1 MINVFADGLPMGDI
15 KTYCNMSIHL
25 FPPHLVK
32 HAAKVQKKTHICKK
46 KNKKT
51 KTLLISNRK
60 KRENKFAAFK
70 KM

>member
-1 MINVFADGLPMGDI
+1 MIKVFADGLPMGDI

-51 KTLLISNRK
+51 KTLLIK
-60 KRENKFAAFK
+60 
-70 KM
+70 